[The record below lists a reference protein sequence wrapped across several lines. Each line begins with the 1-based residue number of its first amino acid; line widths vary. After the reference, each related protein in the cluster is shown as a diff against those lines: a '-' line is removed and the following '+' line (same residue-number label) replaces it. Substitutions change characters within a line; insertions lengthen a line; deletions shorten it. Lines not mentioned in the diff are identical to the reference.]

1 VCYDA
6 FDHLAV
12 MAELCCLSVIE
23 MFFSCL
29 VIATVAALY
38 EGLKIVR
45 DSLLRKAW
53 SVSCNGDVLAV
64 PTTDMP
70 TVETVKMPNKCCRQV
85 IFCLKTCDIRH
96 ICTVPE

>member
-1 VCYDA
+1 
-6 FDHLAV
+6 
-12 MAELCCLSVIE
+12 

-38 EGLKIVR
+38 EGLKVFR

-53 SVSCNGDVLAV
+53 SVSCNGDVVAV

-70 TVETVKMPNKCCRQV
+70 TVETVKLPNTCCRHV
-85 IFCLKTCDIRH
+85 IFSLKTYHIRH
-96 ICTVPE
+96 IYIFPEYKSEL

>member
-1 VCYDA
+1 VCCSSRG
-6 FDHLAV
+6 
-12 MAELCCLSVIE
+12 LCVCVVE
-23 MFFSCL
+23 MFLSCL

-38 EGLKIVR
+38 EGLKVMR

-70 TVETVKMPNKCCRQV
+70 AVETVKLPNRCCRQV
-85 IFCLKTCDIRH
+85 EVIFSLQTYDTRH
-96 ICTVPE
+96 IYIVPE